1 MFLGQHIIF
10 HSNRFT
16 GFPTTCGRPARTPPF
31 ITFCLMHLGALKQC
45 FLLFWGPIIQKVT
58 QALYSM
64 SKKNNKKKTHDACSF
79 SQQLFSF
86 VRVNVFSLNLFLL
99 LFKLFSKAAIF

>member
-1 MFLGQHIIF
+1 MF
-10 HSNRFT
+10 
-16 GFPTTCGRPARTPPF
+16 PF
-31 ITFCLMHLGALKQC
+31 ILGTHNSKSDPSFIQYVKKKQ
-45 FLLFWGPIIQKVT
+45 Q
-58 QALYSM
+58 
-64 SKKNNKKKTHDACSF
+64 KKTHDACSF